1 MNLKKIEMNT
11 KIIYFTVFFF
21 GVLCFSVNAQE
32 SIQDSLLTKDEVIAR
47 ALESN
52 FGIKMANNNVE
63 IAENNQGILN
73 SGYLPSLSGNG
84 GYNYNLND
92 RVTEPEGGDVVDQR
106 GIEGESF
113 NASIDLDYTL
123 FDGLGRFY
131 NYKSLKEQ
139 YNLSQLEARETIE
152 NTILQLLT
160 VYYEVARLSENM
172 EVLEETLQIS
182 QERVKRAE
190 YQFEYGQSNNLVVL
204 NARVDVNTDSI
215 NIIETRQQLQNTKRD
230 LNVILNRDINN
241 RQFQV
246 DTLVD
251 FIPQLQME
259 SFLEQSSYNNVSLLQ
274 AQSNIIISDY
284 DIKVS
289 KSGYLPTVGLSGSYG
304 WNRNIS
310 AATAFFPGSTTTTD
324 GLSAGLNLSWD
335 LFDGGQ
341 TSVAIQNAKITKENQ
356 KLQKKQIELEVE
368 RDIANALGD
377 YENKLYIYRVQEEN
391 VLTNQDNFNRSE
403 EQYRLGQISSIEF
416 RQAQINLLD
425 AKTSLNL
432 AKYDAKLAELQLL
445 QLTGQLLNIEF

>member
-21 GVLCFSVNAQE
+21 GMLCFSVNAQE

-251 FIPQLQME
+251 FIPQLQIE

-341 TSVAIQNAKITKENQ
+341 TSVAVQNAKITKENQ

>member
-1 MNLKKIEMNT
+1 MKIRKIIIVFLSFYVSAVSAQKIVTVSEAIELALENNYGIKIISNTKKIAKN
-11 KIIYFTVFFF
+11 
-21 GVLCFSVNAQE
+21 NA
-32 SIQDSLLTKDEVIAR
+32 S
-47 ALESN
+47 
-52 FGIKMANNNVE
+52 
-63 IAENNQGILN
+63 ILN
-73 SGYLPSLSGNG
+73 SGYLPTVTSSSGATFNKDNIEAEFANG
-84 GYNYNLND
+84 ETTQLNGAKSS
-92 RVTEPEGGDVVDQR
+92 RY
-106 GIEGESF
+106 
-113 NASIDLDYTL
+113 NASINLNYTL
-123 FDGLGRFY
+123 FDGLGRYY
-131 NYKSLKEQ
+131 NYKRLKET
-139 YNLSQLEARETIE
+139 YKLSELQARETIE
-152 NTILQLLT
+152 NTIAQLYA
-160 VYYEVARLSENM
+160 VYYNVAQVSETV
-172 EVLEETLQIS
+172 EVLERTLTIS
-182 QERVKRAE
+182 KERIKRAN

-204 NARVDVNTDSI
+204 NAKVDVNTDSI

-241 RQFQV
+241 REFQV

-251 FIPQLQME
+251 FIPQLQIE
-259 SFLEQSSYNNVSLLQ
+259 SFLEQSAYNNVSLLQ

-289 KSGYLPTVGLSGSYG
+289 KSGYLPTVGLTGSYG

-324 GLSAGLNLSWD
+324 GLSAGINLSWD

-341 TSVAIQNAKITKENQ
+341 TSVAIQNAKINKENQ
-356 KLQKKQIELEVE
+356 QLQKKQIALQVE
-368 RDIANALGD
+368 RDIANALGN

>member
-21 GVLCFSVNAQE
+21 GMLCFSVNAQE

-341 TSVAIQNAKITKENQ
+341 TSVAVQNAKITKENQ

-391 VLTNQDNFNRSE
+391 VLTNQDNFNRSA

>member
-1 MNLKKIEMNT
+1 MNT
-11 KIIYFTVFFF
+11 KIIHFTIFFF
-21 GVLCFSVNAQE
+21 GLLCFSVNAQE

-63 IAENNQGILN
+63 IAENNQSILN
-73 SGYLPSLSGNG
+73 SGYLPSVRAVG
-84 GYNYNLND
+84 GYNYDLND
-92 RVTEPEGGDVVDQR
+92 RLTEPEEGDDVDQR
-106 GIEGESF
+106 GIEGESYST
-113 NASIDLDYTL
+113 SINLDYTL

-246 DTLVD
+246 DTLVN
-251 FIPQLQME
+251 FIPELQIE
-259 SFLEQSSYNNVSLLQ
+259 SFLEQSAYNNVSLLQ

-289 KSGYLPTVGLSGSYG
+289 KSGYLPTVGLTGSYG

-310 AATAFFPGSTTTTD
+310 AATAFFPGSITTTD

-341 TSVAIQNAKITKENQ
+341 TSVAIQNAKISKENQ
-356 KLQKKQIELEVE
+356 QLQKKQIELEVE

>member
-1 MNLKKIEMNT
+1 MNT
-11 KIIYFTVFFF
+11 KIIHFTIFFF
-21 GVLCFSVNAQE
+21 GLLCFSVNAQE
-32 SIQDSLLTKDEVIAR
+32 STQDSLLTKDEVIAR

-63 IAENNQGILN
+63 IADNNQSILN
-73 SGYLPSLSGNG
+73 SGYLPRVRAVG
-84 GYNYNLND
+84 GYNYDLND
-92 RVTEPEGGDVVDQR
+92 RLTEPEEGNDVDQR
-106 GIEGESF
+106 GIEGESYST
-113 NASIDLDYTL
+113 SINLDYTL

-251 FIPQLQME
+251 FIPELQIE

-289 KSGYLPTVGLSGSYG
+289 KSGYLPTVGLTGSYG

-341 TSVAIQNAKITKENQ
+341 TSVAIQNAKISKENQ
-356 KLQKKQIELEVE
+356 QLQKKQIELEVE

>member
-1 MNLKKIEMNT
+1 MNT
-11 KIIYFTVFFF
+11 KIIHFTIFFF
-21 GVLCFSVNAQE
+21 GLLCFSVNAQE
-32 SIQDSLLTKDEVIAR
+32 STQDSLLTKDEVIAR

-63 IAENNQGILN
+63 IAENNQSILN
-73 SGYLPSLSGNG
+73 SGYLPSVRAVG
-84 GYNYNLND
+84 GYNYDLND
-92 RVTEPEGGDVVDQR
+92 RLTEPEEGDDVDQR
-106 GIEGESF
+106 GIEGESYST
-113 NASIDLDYTL
+113 SINLDYTL

-230 LNVILNRDINN
+230 LNVILNRNINN

-246 DTLVD
+246 DTLVN
-251 FIPQLQME
+251 FIPELQIE
-259 SFLEQSSYNNVSLLQ
+259 SFLEQSAYNNVSLLQ

-289 KSGYLPTVGLSGSYG
+289 KSGYLPTVGLTGSYG

-310 AATAFFPGSTTTTD
+310 AATAFFPGSITTTD

-341 TSVAIQNAKITKENQ
+341 TSVAIQNAKISKENQ
-356 KLQKKQIELEVE
+356 QLQKKQIELEVE

>member
-1 MNLKKIEMNT
+1 MNT
-11 KIIYFTVFFF
+11 KIINVTVFFF
-21 GVLCFSVNAQE
+21 LLFSFSVNAQE
-32 SIQDSLLTKDEVIAR
+32 ILQDSLLTKEEVISR

-73 SGYLPSLSGNG
+73 SGYLPSLRAAG
-84 GYNYNLND
+84 GYNYDLND
-92 RVTEPEGGDVVDQR
+92 RLTEPEDGENVDQR
-106 GIEGESF
+106 GIEGESYST
-113 NASIDLDYTL
+113 SINLDYTL
-123 FDGLGRFY
+123 FDGLGRLY
-131 NYKSLKEQ
+131 NYKSLKER

-182 QERVKRAE
+182 QERVKRAQ

-204 NARVDVNTDSI
+204 NAKVDVNTDSI
-215 NIIETRQQLQNTKRD
+215 NILETRQQLQNTKRD

-241 RQFQV
+241 REFQV

-251 FIPQLQME
+251 FIPQLQIE
-259 SFLEQSSYNNVSLLQ
+259 SFLEQSTYNNVSLLQ
-274 AQSNIIISDY
+274 AQSNIILSDY

-289 KSGYLPTVGLSGSYG
+289 KSGYLPTVGLTGSYG

-324 GLSAGLNLSWD
+324 GLSAGLSLSWNI
-335 LFDGGQ
+335 FDGGQ
-341 TSVAIQNAKITKENQ
+341 TSVAIQNSKINKENQ
-356 KLQKKQIELEVE
+356 QLQKKQIALEVE
-368 RDIANALGD
+368 RDIANALGN
-377 YENKLYIYRVQEEN
+377 YENKLYIYKVQEEN
-391 VLTNQDNFNRSE
+391 VLTNQDNFDRSE

-425 AKTSLNL
+425 AKTSSNL

-445 QLTGQLLNIEF
+445 QLTGQLLNIDF

>member
-1 MNLKKIEMNT
+1 MKLKKIEMNT
-11 KIIYFTVFFF
+11 KIIYVTVFFF
-21 GVLCFSVNAQE
+21 GWLSFSANAQE
-32 SIQDSLLTKDEVIAR
+32 PLQDSLLTKDEVISR

-52 FGIKMANNNVE
+52 FGIKIASNNVD
-63 IAENNQGILN
+63 IAENNQSILN
-73 SGYLPSLSGNG
+73 SGYLPSLRAVG
-84 GYNYNLND
+84 GYSYDLND
-92 RVTEPEGGDVVDQR
+92 RLTEPEGGENVDQR
-106 GIEGESF
+106 GIEGEAYST
-113 NASIDLDYTL
+113 SINLDYTL
-123 FDGLGRFY
+123 FDGLGRLY

-160 VYYEVARLSENM
+160 VYYEVARLSQNM

-182 QERVKRAE
+182 QERVKRAQ

-204 NARVDVNTDSI
+204 NAKVDVNTDSI

-241 RQFQV
+241 REFQV

-251 FIPQLQME
+251 FIPQLQIE
-259 SFLEQSSYNNVSLLQ
+259 SFLEQSAYNNVSLLQ

-289 KSGYLPTVGLSGSYG
+289 KSGYLPTVGLTGSYG

-324 GLSAGLNLSWD
+324 GLSAGINISWD

-341 TSVAIQNAKITKENQ
+341 TSVAIQNAKINKENQ
-356 KLQKKQIELEVE
+356 QLQKKQIALQVE
-368 RDIANALGD
+368 RDIANALGN

>member
-1 MNLKKIEMNT
+1 M
-11 KIIYFTVFFF
+11 
-21 GVLCFSVNAQE
+21 
-32 SIQDSLLTKDEVIAR
+32 
-47 ALESN
+47 
-52 FGIKMANNNVE
+52 
-63 IAENNQGILN
+63 
-73 SGYLPSLSGNG
+73 
-84 GYNYNLND
+84 
-92 RVTEPEGGDVVDQR
+92 DQR
-106 GIEGESF
+106 GIEGESYST
-113 NASIDLDYTL
+113 SINLDYTL
-123 FDGLGRFY
+123 FDGLGRLY
-131 NYKSLKEQ
+131 NYKSLKER

-182 QERVKRAE
+182 QERVKRAQ

-204 NARVDVNTDSI
+204 NAKVDVNTDSI
-215 NIIETRQQLQNTKRD
+215 NILETRQQLQNTKRD

-241 RQFQV
+241 REFQV

-251 FIPQLQME
+251 FIPQLQIE
-259 SFLEQSSYNNVSLLQ
+259 SFLEQSTYNNVSLLQ
-274 AQSNIIISDY
+274 AQSNIILSDY

-289 KSGYLPTVGLSGSYG
+289 KSGYLPTVGLTGSYG

-324 GLSAGLNLSWD
+324 GLSAGLSLSWNI
-335 LFDGGQ
+335 FDGGQ
-341 TSVAIQNAKITKENQ
+341 TSVAIQNSKINKENQ
-356 KLQKKQIELEVE
+356 QLQKKQIALEVE
-368 RDIANALGD
+368 RDIANALGN

-391 VLTNQDNFNRSE
+391 VLTNQDNFDRSE

-425 AKTSLNL
+425 AKTSSNL

-445 QLTGQLLNIEF
+445 QLTGQLLNIDF

>member
-1 MNLKKIEMNT
+1 MNT

>member
-1 MNLKKIEMNT
+1 MNT
-11 KIIYFTVFFF
+11 KIIHFTIFFF
-21 GVLCFSVNAQE
+21 GLLCFSVNAQE

-63 IAENNQGILN
+63 IAENNQSILN
-73 SGYLPSLSGNG
+73 SGYLPSVRAVG
-84 GYNYNLND
+84 GYNYDLND
-92 RVTEPEGGDVVDQR
+92 RLTEPEEGDDVDQR
-106 GIEGESF
+106 GIEGESYST
-113 NASIDLDYTL
+113 SINLDYTL

-246 DTLVD
+246 DTLVN
-251 FIPQLQME
+251 FIPELQIE
-259 SFLEQSSYNNVSLLQ
+259 SFLEQSAYNNVSLLQ

-289 KSGYLPTVGLSGSYG
+289 KSGYLPTVGLTGSYG

-310 AATAFFPGSTTTTD
+310 AATAFFPGSITTTD

-341 TSVAIQNAKITKENQ
+341 TSVAIQNAKISKENQ

>member
-1 MNLKKIEMNT
+1 MNT
-11 KIIYFTVFFF
+11 KIINVTVFFF
-21 GVLCFSVNAQE
+21 LLFSFSVKAQE
-32 SIQDSLLTKDEVIAR
+32 ILQDSLLTKEEVISR

-73 SGYLPSLSGNG
+73 SGYLPSLRAAG
-84 GYNYNLND
+84 GYNYDLND
-92 RVTEPEGGDVVDQR
+92 RLTEPEDGENVDQR
-106 GIEGESF
+106 GIEGESYST
-113 NASIDLDYTL
+113 SINLDYTL
-123 FDGLGRFY
+123 FDGLGRLY
-131 NYKSLKEQ
+131 NYKSLKER

-182 QERVKRAE
+182 QERVKRAQ

-204 NARVDVNTDSI
+204 NAKVDVNTDSI
-215 NIIETRQQLQNTKRD
+215 NILETRQQLQNTKRD

-241 RQFQV
+241 REFQV

-251 FIPQLQME
+251 FIPQLQIE
-259 SFLEQSSYNNVSLLQ
+259 SFLEQSTYNNVSLLQ
-274 AQSNIIISDY
+274 AQSNIILSDY

-289 KSGYLPTVGLSGSYG
+289 KSGYLPTVGLTGSYG

-324 GLSAGLNLSWD
+324 GLSAGLSLSWNI
-335 LFDGGQ
+335 FDGGQ
-341 TSVAIQNAKITKENQ
+341 TSVAIQNSKINKENQ
-356 KLQKKQIELEVE
+356 QLQKKQIALEVE
-368 RDIANALGD
+368 RDIANALGN

-391 VLTNQDNFNRSE
+391 VLTNQDNFDRSE

-425 AKTSLNL
+425 AKTSSNL

-445 QLTGQLLNIEF
+445 QLTGQLLNIDF

>member
-1 MNLKKIEMNT
+1 MNT
-11 KIIYFTVFFF
+11 KIIHFTIFFF
-21 GVLCFSVNAQE
+21 GLLCFSVNAQE
-32 SIQDSLLTKDEVIAR
+32 STQDSLLTKDEVIAR

-63 IAENNQGILN
+63 IAENNQSILN
-73 SGYLPSLSGNG
+73 SGYLPSVRAVG
-84 GYNYNLND
+84 GYNYDLND
-92 RVTEPEGGDVVDQR
+92 RLTEPEEGDDVDQR
-106 GIEGESF
+106 GIEGESYST
-113 NASIDLDYTL
+113 SINLDYTL

-246 DTLVD
+246 DTLVN
-251 FIPQLQME
+251 FIPELQIE
-259 SFLEQSSYNNVSLLQ
+259 SFLEQSAYNNVSLLQ

-289 KSGYLPTVGLSGSYG
+289 KSGYLPTVGLTGSYG

-310 AATAFFPGSTTTTD
+310 AATAFFPGSITTTD

-341 TSVAIQNAKITKENQ
+341 TSVAIQNAKISKENQ
-356 KLQKKQIELEVE
+356 QLQKKQIELEVE

>member
-1 MNLKKIEMNT
+1 MNT
-11 KIIYFTVFFF
+11 KIINVTVFFF
-21 GVLCFSVNAQE
+21 LLFSFSVKAQE
-32 SIQDSLLTKDEVIAR
+32 ILQDSLLTKEEVISR

-73 SGYLPSLSGNG
+73 SGYLPSLRAAG
-84 GYNYNLND
+84 GYNYDLND
-92 RVTEPEGGDVVDQR
+92 RLTEPEDGENVDQR
-106 GIEGESF
+106 GIEGESYST
-113 NASIDLDYTL
+113 SINLDYTL
-123 FDGLGRFY
+123 FDGLGRLY
-131 NYKSLKEQ
+131 NYKSLKER

-182 QERVKRAE
+182 QERVKRAQ

-204 NARVDVNTDSI
+204 NAKVDVNTDSI
-215 NIIETRQQLQNTKRD
+215 NILETRQQLQNTKRD

-241 RQFQV
+241 REFQV

-251 FIPQLQME
+251 FIPQLQIE
-259 SFLEQSSYNNVSLLQ
+259 SFLEQSTYNNVSLLQ
-274 AQSNIIISDY
+274 AQSNIILSDY

-289 KSGYLPTVGLSGSYG
+289 KSGYLPTVGLTGAYG

-324 GLSAGLNLSWD
+324 GLSAGLSLSWNI
-335 LFDGGQ
+335 FDGGQ
-341 TSVAIQNAKITKENQ
+341 TSVAIQNSKINKENQ
-356 KLQKKQIELEVE
+356 QLQKKQIALEVE
-368 RDIANALGD
+368 RDIANALGN

-391 VLTNQDNFNRSE
+391 VLTNQDNFDRSE

-425 AKTSLNL
+425 AKTSSNL

-445 QLTGQLLNIEF
+445 QLTGQLLNIDF

>member
-1 MNLKKIEMNT
+1 MNT
-11 KIIYFTVFFF
+11 KIIHFTIFFF
-21 GVLCFSVNAQE
+21 GLLCFSVNAQE
-32 SIQDSLLTKDEVIAR
+32 STQDSLLTKDEVIAR

-63 IAENNQGILN
+63 IAENNQSILN
-73 SGYLPSLSGNG
+73 SGYLPSVRAVG
-84 GYNYNLND
+84 GYNYDLND
-92 RVTEPEGGDVVDQR
+92 RLTEPEEGDDVDQR
-106 GIEGESF
+106 GIEGESYST
-113 NASIDLDYTL
+113 SINLDYTL

-215 NIIETRQQLQNTKRD
+215 NIIETRQQLKNTKRD

-241 RQFQV
+241 RQFKV

-251 FIPQLQME
+251 FIPELQIE

-289 KSGYLPTVGLSGSYG
+289 KSGYLPTVGLTGSYG

-310 AATAFFPGSTTTTD
+310 AATAFFPGSITTTD

-341 TSVAIQNAKITKENQ
+341 TSVAIQNAKISKENQ
-356 KLQKKQIELEVE
+356 QLQKKQIELEVE

>member
-1 MNLKKIEMNT
+1 MNT
-11 KIIYFTVFFF
+11 KIIHFTIFFF
-21 GVLCFSVNAQE
+21 GLLCFSVNAQE
-32 SIQDSLLTKDEVIAR
+32 STQDSLLTKDEVIAR

-63 IAENNQGILN
+63 IADNNQSILN
-73 SGYLPSLSGNG
+73 SGYLPRVRAVG
-84 GYNYNLND
+84 GYNYDLND
-92 RVTEPEGGDVVDQR
+92 RLTEPEEGNDVDQR
-106 GIEGESF
+106 GIEGESYST
-113 NASIDLDYTL
+113 SINLDYTL

-251 FIPQLQME
+251 FIPELQIE

-274 AQSNIIISDY
+274 TQSNIIISDY

-289 KSGYLPTVGLSGSYG
+289 KSGYLPTVGLTGSYG

-341 TSVAIQNAKITKENQ
+341 TSVAIQNAKISKENQ
-356 KLQKKQIELEVE
+356 QLQKKQIELEVE

>member
-21 GVLCFSVNAQE
+21 GMLCFSVNAQE

-341 TSVAIQNAKITKENQ
+341 TSVAVQNAKITKENQ

>member
-1 MNLKKIEMNT
+1 MNT
-11 KIIYFTVFFF
+11 KIINVTVFFF
-21 GVLCFSVNAQE
+21 LLFSFSVNAQE
-32 SIQDSLLTKDEVIAR
+32 ILQDSLLTKEEVISR

-73 SGYLPSLSGNG
+73 SGYLPSLRAAG
-84 GYNYNLND
+84 GYNYDLND
-92 RVTEPEGGDVVDQR
+92 RLTEPEDGENVDQR
-106 GIEGESF
+106 GIEGESYST
-113 NASIDLDYTL
+113 SINLDYTI
-123 FDGLGRFY
+123 FDGLGRLY
-131 NYKSLKEQ
+131 NYKSLKER

-182 QERVKRAE
+182 QERVKRAQ

-204 NARVDVNTDSI
+204 NAKVDVNTDSI
-215 NIIETRQQLQNTKRD
+215 NILETRQQLQNTKRD

-241 RQFQV
+241 REFQV

-251 FIPQLQME
+251 FIPQLQIE
-259 SFLEQSSYNNVSLLQ
+259 SFLEQSTYNNVSLLQ
-274 AQSNIIISDY
+274 AQSNIILSDY

-289 KSGYLPTVGLSGSYG
+289 KSGYLPTVGLTGSYG

-324 GLSAGLNLSWD
+324 GLSAGLSLSWNI
-335 LFDGGQ
+335 FDGGQ
-341 TSVAIQNAKITKENQ
+341 TSVAIQNSKINKENQ
-356 KLQKKQIELEVE
+356 QLQKKQIALEVE
-368 RDIANALGD
+368 RDIANALGN
-377 YENKLYIYRVQEEN
+377 YENKLYIYKVQEEN
-391 VLTNQDNFNRSE
+391 VLTNQDNFDRSE

-425 AKTSLNL
+425 AKTSSNL

-445 QLTGQLLNIEF
+445 QLTGQLLNIDF